1 VVLRVNNEIRGDKIR
16 LIADDGSQLG
26 IVSIRDALKKAEEAN
41 LDLVEIAPQ
50 AKPPVCKIMNFGKY
64 RYQQTKKE
72 RESKKSQ
79 HQVRVK
85 EIKLKPNI
93 DVHDLQTKTK
103 HAKDF
108 LLKGNKVRVSCMF
121 RGREMLHVDLGEK
134 VVNSVFEELQDIA
147 VIEFPLKMAGR
158 TMALVLAPKGKNKK

>member
-1 VVLRVNNEIRGDKIR
+1 MRVNNEIRGDKIR

-72 RESKKSQ
+72 KESKKSQ

-158 TMALVLAPKGKNKK
+158 TMSLVLAPKGKIKK